1 MKRTLDLI
9 YNGAWNNLE
18 LSKSS
23 KKAVL
28 NSGLI
33 LGMGV
38 IGMFFILNK
47 KK

>member
-23 KKAVL
+23 KKAL
-28 NSGLI
+28 ITSGLI
-33 LGMGV
+33 FGAGILG
-38 IGMFFILNK
+38 FIYVMK

>member
-1 MKRTLDLI
+1 MKTTLNYL

-23 KKAVL
+23 KRAFV

-33 LGMGV
+33 VGIGL
-38 IGMFFILNK
+38 IGMITLLK
-47 KK
+47 QK